1 MLQALFSNVMSLSS
15 YAIQTHAMLDILARN
30 LVNLVQTNNSAG
42 GPMLIVDDHSEEG
55 VHEINSV
62 VGLMP
67 SLSQAELGEFLH
79 LFESIFYKTNHG
91 VCYTFSDE
99 HVITLWNILSNNSHY
114 KDFFLNWLCGICQ
127 TEEIHIM
134 TEQQWLM
141 IYCKLVLNDK
151 QWAKNQGHNP
161 SGYLSVSTESF
172 TEVVSPLQ
180 QTSMARELEV
190 FTSALQTTSPTL
202 SDLSEVHLLAVV
214 FCKAVKGTFFE
225 EQQRTPSGD
234 SRNSCD
240 TINTETDSMAEANS
254 FNTDLPTNILPTE
267 LANELINDGLRQF
280 WKILLTSNDSDMQ
293 KMSRDVLNGYYL
305 HLPELS
311 KEHEFI
317 KATSERITKFLKT
330 TDREKLSKLCEQPSS
345 FLLLSSTNTRK
356 IDHGNV
362 LSQRGGVSQY
372 IREAYVHNERKGH
385 LQIA

>member
-1 MLQALFSNVMSLSS
+1 
-15 YAIQTHAMLDILARN
+15 
-30 LVNLVQTNNSAG
+30 
-42 GPMLIVDDHSEEG
+42 
-55 VHEINSV
+55 
-62 VGLMP
+62 
-67 SLSQAELGEFLH
+67 
-79 LFESIFYKTNHG
+79 
-91 VCYTFSDE
+91 
-99 HVITLWNILSNNSHY
+99 
-114 KDFFLNWLCGICQ
+114 
-127 TEEIHIM
+127 M
-134 TEQQWLM
+134 TEQQWLT

-151 QWAKNQGHNP
+151 QWAKIHGHNA
-161 SGYLSVSTESF
+161 SGYLSVSTENF
-172 TEVVSPLQ
+172 TEVLGPLQ
-180 QTSMARELEV
+180 QTSVARELEV

-202 SDLSEVHLLAVV
+202 SDLSEVHLLAVL

-240 TINTETDSMAEANS
+240 TINSETDSMAEANS
-254 FNTDLPTNILPTE
+254 FNTDLPSNILPTE
-267 LANELINDGLRQF
+267 LKNELINDGLRQF

-293 KMSRDVLNGYYL
+293 KMPRDVLNGYYL

-385 LQIA
+385 PQIA